1 MPGKGDVMDGAMQQA
16 PQPSRQERSDW
27 QAMLKVQAQM
37 SSSKTLGKAPFC
49 LRGPVEPA
57 TKRNLRRMR
66 HNAGWCWLDRSRP
79 LLYITDPQV
88 I

>member
-37 SSSKTLGKAPFC
+37 SSCKTLAAG
-49 LRGPVEPA
+49 RES
-57 TKRNLRRMR
+57 R
-66 HNAGWCWLDRSRP
+66 HSA
-79 LLYITDPQV
+79 
-88 I
+88 